1 MSERIP
7 AMHTGNCPV
16 SYFLLVLMT
25 PSLDLELKTRSQA
38 ELPKKKKKRMREGG
52 DGVEGRARERRK
64 EGGTAKCFSVCQ
76 DRSLGTQCSCQGN
89 SDLKTTFP
97 SEVAA
102 ET

>member
-25 PSLDLELKTRSQA
+25 PSLDLKLKTRSQA

-52 DGVEGRARERRK
+52 AEWRGEQEKGERR
-64 EGGTAKCFSVCQ
+64 EGQQSAFLFVRTGV
-76 DRSLGTQCSCQGN
+76 
-89 SDLKTTFP
+89 
-97 SEVAA
+97 
-102 ET
+102 